1 MTYKFKA
8 NIFIFF
14 FSRTRRKKPDCIYNT
29 NGSSIINC
37 CLTLSVVYREAFFLC
52 NLIFLKESACV
63 LLLLHQHLDMHKL
76 HKFISFISSLAR
88 LLSHYRVLLKKM
100 LWSHANT
107 EFSPFFLS
115 FKHAHLKKWMER
127 VKVQWMQSS
136 LTCSRKHY
144 EVPRTHFL
152 PRSRALAQGSNRE
165 IA

>member
-52 NLIFLKESACV
+52 NLIFLEESACV

-88 LLSHYRVLLKKM
+88 
-100 LWSHANT
+100 
-107 EFSPFFLS
+107 
-115 FKHAHLKKWMER
+115 
-127 VKVQWMQSS
+127 S
-136 LTCSRKHY
+136 L
-144 EVPRTHFL
+144 
-152 PRSRALAQGSNRE
+152 ALALPCVIKENAL
-165 IA
+165 IALEYRIFTFFPLVQTCTFKEMNGESKSAMNAI